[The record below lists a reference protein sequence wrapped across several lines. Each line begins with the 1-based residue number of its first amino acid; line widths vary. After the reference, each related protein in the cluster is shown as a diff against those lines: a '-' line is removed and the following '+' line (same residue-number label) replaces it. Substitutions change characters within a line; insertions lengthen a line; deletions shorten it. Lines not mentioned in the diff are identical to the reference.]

1 MRAAVLGSPVSHSLS
16 PTIHNAGYKA
26 LGLPHEF
33 STIECNEAS
42 FRHVLESC
50 DENWMGLSL
59 TMPLKESAF
68 TVADT
73 VTSVA
78 VLARS
83 ANTLLLADQIHA
95 DNTDVYGIVQAVREH
110 AAVNAHR
117 AVIIGSGATA
127 RSAVVAC
134 NELGITSIDL
144 IARNKR
150 ALNECGDIAQKL
162 GIAATASDP
171 RDVVFTET
179 TLTINATPAGV
190 ADALI
195 PALHPPAGAILD
207 VVYYPWPSAI
217 TAHWL
222 NSGLVAIPGHSMLLH
237 QAVKQFQ
244 LMTGFAAPVDV
255 MRHALEEELHN
266 RHK

>member
-1 MRAAVLGSPVSHSLS
+1 MRAAVLGQPIAHSLS
-16 PTIHNAGYKA
+16 PIIHNAGYKA
-26 LGLPHEF
+26 LGLAHDF
-33 STIECNEAS
+33 TAIECNESS
-42 FRHVLESC
+42 FKHVLESC
-50 DENWMGLSL
+50 DESWMGLSL
-59 TMPLKESAF
+59 TMPLKEVAF

-83 ANTLLLADQIHA
+83 INTLLLTDKIHA

-110 AAVNAHR
+110 SLVKTHR
-117 AVIIGSGATA
+117 AVIVGSGATA

-134 NELGITSIDL
+134 HELGITAIDL
-144 IARNKR
+144 IARNRR
-150 ALNECGDIAQKL
+150 ALNECGDIAQRL
-162 GIAATASDP
+162 GIVATATDP
-171 RDVVFTET
+171 RDAVFTET

-195 PALHPPAGAILD
+195 PVLQPPAGAILD
-207 VVYYPWPSAI
+207 VVYHPWPSAI

-222 NSGLVAIPGHSMLLH
+222 NSGLVAIPGHAMLLH

-244 LMTGFAAPVDV
+244 LMTGFPAPVDV
-255 MRHALEEELHN
+255 MRHALETELHN
-266 RHK
+266 RH

>member
-1 MRAAVLGSPVSHSLS
+1 MRAAVLGQPISHSLS
-16 PTIHNAGYKA
+16 PYIHNAGYKA
-26 LGLPHEF
+26 LGLAHDF
-33 STIECNEAS
+33 TTIECNEAS
-42 FRHVLESC
+42 FKHVLESC
-50 DENWMGLSL
+50 DESWMGLSL
-59 TMPLKESAF
+59 TMPLKEAAF

-83 ANTLLLADQIHA
+83 ANTLLLTDKIHA

-110 AAVNAHR
+110 SLVKAHR

-134 NELGITSIDL
+134 HELGITSLEL

-150 ALNECGDIAQKL
+150 ALNECGDIAQRL
-162 GIAATASDP
+162 GMAATATDP
-171 RDVVFTET
+171 REAVFTET
-179 TLTINATPAGV
+179 TLTINATPVGV

-195 PALHPPAGAILD
+195 PVLHPPAGAILD
-207 VVYYPWPSAI
+207 VVYHPWPSAI

-222 NSGLVAIPGHSMLLH
+222 KSGLVAIPGHEMLLH
-237 QAVKQFQ
+237 QAVKQFH
-244 LMTGFAAPVDV
+244 LMTGFAAPVDA
-255 MRHALEEELHN
+255 MRQALEAALHN
-266 RHK
+266 N